1 MDSDSRNNNKEY
13 SFTSNLPSSNNENV
27 DLVVRTS
34 SIDFSSAGSTYSY
47 YFAVLKL
54 PSINVKY
61 SNMELEFMVVDTE
74 NDYALD
80 YVHTHTKKLK
90 YTSWKI
96 FSHANLQRS

>member
-1 MDSDSRNNNKEY
+1 MDSDSGNEY

-34 SIDFSSAGSTYSY
+34 SIDFSNTGSTYSY

-61 SNMELEFMVVDTE
+61 SNMELEFMVVDTK
-74 NDYALD
+74 NDFLE
-80 YVHTHTKKLK
+80 T
-90 YTSWKI
+90 
-96 FSHANLQRS
+96 